1 MEALVPRE
9 GIIRNHRHDGPP
21 ESMSPFRAF
30 ARIACVNAAIFSSVT
45 LQIGHSYQKY
55 TLPEPDE
62 ETLTPK
68 EVLFRIIN

>member
-1 MEALVPRE
+1 
-9 GIIRNHRHDGPP
+9 
-21 ESMSPFRAF
+21 MSPFRAF